1 MIIIY
6 LPLLILLFLLQ
17 DKMSTVLSL
26 YIPIVS
32 EKCSENY
39 MKTVFVEKKIGKIM
53 RVDFVENITKK
64 RREAFIHFD
73 EWYESE
79 ECKKLKDD
87 IMNPTSITKL
97 YHTNDRFWPILVNKN
112 AHKRNIN
119 PDYKILSSHE
129 VKIVCANSLN
139 LIKPE
144 KMEVN
149 KTGKKMKS

>member
-1 MIIIY
+1 
-6 LPLLILLFLLQ
+6 
-17 DKMSTVLSL
+17 MSSEMLSL
-26 YIPIVS
+26 YIPIIQEKIS
-32 EKCSENY
+32 EEYIKSTFN
-39 MKTVFVEKKIGKIM
+39 KKNIGKIL
-53 RVDFVENITKK
+53 RVDFVVNIKK
-64 RREAFIHFD
+64 NRREAFIHFD

-87 IMNPTSITKL
+87 IMNPTSKTKL

>member
-1 MIIIY
+1 M
-6 LPLLILLFLLQ
+6 
-17 DKMSTVLSL
+17 LSL
-26 YIPIVS
+26 YIPIIQEKIS
-32 EKCSENY
+32 EEYIKSTFN
-39 MKTVFVEKKIGKIM
+39 KKNIGKIL
-53 RVDFVENITKK
+53 RVDFVVNIKK
-64 RREAFIHFD
+64 NRREAFIHFD

-87 IMNPTSITKL
+87 IMNPTSKTKL

>member
-1 MIIIY
+1 M
-6 LPLLILLFLLQ
+6 
-17 DKMSTVLSL
+17 LSL
-26 YIPIVS
+26 YIPIIQEKIS
-32 EKCSENY
+32 EEYIKSTFN
-39 MKTVFVEKKIGKIM
+39 KKNIGKIL
-53 RVDFVENITKK
+53 RVDFVVNIKK
-64 RREAFIHFD
+64 NRREAFIHFD

-87 IMNPTSITKL
+87 IMNPTSKTKL

-119 PDYKILSSHE
+119 PDYKILTSHE

>member
-1 MIIIY
+1 
-6 LPLLILLFLLQ
+6 
-17 DKMSTVLSL
+17 MSSEMLSL
-26 YIPIVS
+26 YIPIIQEKIS
-32 EKCSENY
+32 EEYIKSTFN
-39 MKTVFVEKKIGKIM
+39 KKNIGKIL
-53 RVDFVENITKK
+53 RVDFVVNIKK
-64 RREAFIHFD
+64 NRREAFIHFD

-87 IMNPTSITKL
+87 IMNPTSKTKL

-119 PDYKILSSHE
+119 PDCKILSSHE